1 MVRSM
6 KKTCWMF
13 GLSLIILLII
23 FNSGIQ
29 VGNAYPIPPI
39 VIVENHT
46 RTPIVPD
53 QGETTEVSCYVYHSG
68 GSGLS
73 VKLYYRINSGS
84 FIEVTMTNTGSSYV
98 KWETYRFYEYVNLL
112 PARNRY
118 DLVEYYILAR
128 AVADTEISE
137 DRSPLTGY
145 HSYIVDEP
153 SEIAWIS
160 PDSGSEITFGP
171 INDYFT
177 FSFDWSYVN
186 LDDAK
191 LEIGS
196 QTFDILDTSAK
207 FQVTLNGAP
216 LAGSTI
222 AATLKGYKGSNL
234 VASDSRS
241 FSFRRLD
248 YSLAWNSP
256 SEGNTIAFSPSGL
269 AKFNF
274 TFSQGYDIDH
284 VNLYFN
290 DTDMGEVISPGT
302 VLFTFQDFQGFIYA
316 TLKGF
321 NSNDVELVQKTR
333 TFVFRRLIVEVIW
346 ESPDENDTITFNPG
360 NESET
365 FNFTYSKGTDVAYV
379 TLELN
384 GLDMGVVT
392 SPGSVTFQ
400 YNDSF
405 HGIVEGKLKGYN
417 SIDIEISSAIRH
429 FRFEKEVAVRFEV
442 LKENE
447 IDLGKKLYLILHDPN
462 GDGSFSSYEES
473 SLFSIGIGCEITS
486 SLTTGI
492 EIGIEQESNF
502 FGLFKTGGSAS
513 TKLSLS
519 TEASLGFDARFEI
532 IDSTFLSSSDSS
544 SAVDFIGPGYGDRYW
559 GELWRF
565 KYVLTIHYIEYY
577 NGTEVYYD
585 PHLWWGILRDAE
597 AYLSDYT
604 APDGWKQLNP
614 VHQDYPEDQVEWIGG
629 ILISDGGG
637 TYTNTHEVTST
648 KTITSSIS
656 IGIESET
663 QAKLIAGGAYVEGTV
678 DLSLNTKIYAEMNA
692 GNTIKTSYTVR
703 DDETT
708 DSIVQRV
715 GIDKN
720 FGTYIFKTEKD
731 FCSTS
736 KPIEHNTIDYIP
748 PQFGYPTIIYDTD
761 QDFKGPTPMDNPLVT
776 VKIEEEGGISDA
788 FIYYSIDN
796 GTSWRSTS
804 LTEYSG
810 LPEVWHANIPK
821 QVNNTVVL
829 WYLKAWDERG
839 NVGEKYDITGSYF
852 SYKVGILVNPFE
864 SPTPGFDL
872 GIVLLGLALGGFL
885 LLKRRR
891 LSTK

>member
-1 MVRSM
+1 M
-6 KKTCWMF
+6 KKIWWTF
-13 GLSLIILLII
+13 GLFLLTLLIL
-23 FNSGIQ
+23 FNTSIQ
-29 VGNAYPIPPI
+29 VANAYVVPPI
-39 VIVENHT
+39 IIVENHT
-46 RTPIVPD
+46 RNPLVPD
-53 QGETTEVSCYVYHSG
+53 QGEITVVSCYVYHSP
-68 GSGLS
+68 GSSLG
-73 VKLYYRINSGS
+73 VKLYYRTNGGS
-84 FIEVTMTNTGSSYV
+84 FTEASMSTTGNSYV
-98 KWETYRFYEYVNLL
+98 KWDSYRFYEYAELL
-112 PARNRY
+112 PARSRN
-118 DLVEYYILAR
+118 DVVEYYILAR
-128 AVADTEISE
+128 GLAGGEESI
-137 DRSPLTGY
+137 DRDPSTGY
-145 HSYIVDEP
+145 HTYIVDEP

-160 PDSGSEITFGP
+160 PAIDSEITFGP
-171 INDYFT
+171 AYDYFT
-177 FSFDWSYVN
+177 FTFDWSFVN

-196 QTFDILDTSAK
+196 QTFDILDNSPV

-216 LAGSTI
+216 LDGSTI
-222 AATLKGYKGSNL
+222 AATLKGYKESNL

-248 YSLAWNSP
+248 YSLAWISP
-256 SEGNTIAFSPSGL
+256 SEGNTIAFSPTGL

-290 DTDMGEVISPGT
+290 DTDMGEVISPET
-302 VLFTFQDFQGFIYA
+302 VSFTFEDFQGTIYA

-321 NSNDVELVQKTR
+321 NSNDIELVQKTR
-333 TFVFRRLIVEVIW
+333 MFVFRRLIVEVIW
-346 ESPDENDTITFNPG
+346 ESPDENSTITFNPG
-360 NESET
+360 DEPEI
-365 FNFTYSKGTDVAYV
+365 FNFTYSKGTDVVYV
-379 TLELN
+379 RLELN
-384 GLDMGVVT
+384 GIDMGVVT
-392 SPGSVTFQ
+392 SPGSVSFP

-405 HGIVEGKLKGYN
+405 HGIIEGKLLGYN
-417 SIDIEISSAIRH
+417 AIDIEISSATRY
-429 FRFEKEVAVRFEV
+429 FRFEKKVAVRFEV

-519 TEASLGFDARFEI
+519 TEASFGFDARFEI

-585 PHLWWGILRDAE
+585 PHLWWGILRDVE
-597 AYLSDYT
+597 AYLSDQT
-604 APDGWKQLNP
+604 APDEWKQLNP
-614 VHQDYPEDQVEWIGG
+614 VHQNYPEDQVEWIGG

-648 KTITSSIS
+648 KTMSSSIS

-692 GNTIKTSYTVR
+692 GNTIKTSYTIR

-720 FGTYIFKTEKD
+720 FGTYVFKTEKE

-736 KPIEHNTIDYIP
+736 KPIEHNTIDYVP

-761 QDFKGPTPMDNPLVT
+761 QDFKGPTPLDNPLVT
-776 VKIEEEGGISDA
+776 VKIEEEGGIQDA
-788 FIYYSIDN
+788 VLYYSIDN
-796 GTSWRSTS
+796 GTSWRSIS
-804 LTEYSG
+804 LTEYPG
-810 LPEVWHANIPK
+810 LPEVWHTNIPK
-821 QVNNTVVL
+821 QANNTVVL
-829 WYLKAWDERG
+829 WYIKAWDERG
-839 NVGEKYDITGSYF
+839 NDADKYDITGSYF

-872 GIVLLGLALGGFL
+872 GTILLGLAIGGLL
-885 LLKRRR
+885 LLKQRK
-891 LSTK
+891 L